1 MLCQDCSKRDTC
13 KAICPEL
20 SRYLEKKP
28 KDRLYSDRWI
38 RSKEVPYSPEYLD
51 EMLPLQV
58 IERIKGR
65 QRKKSS
71 EKE

>member
-1 MLCQDCSKRDTC
+1 MLCQDCKKRSTC
-13 KAICPEL
+13 TEICPEL

-28 KDRLYSDRWI
+28 KDRLYSDRHI
-38 RSKEVPYSPEYLD
+38 RRVEVPYSPEYLD
-51 EMLPLQV
+51 EMLPLQA